1 MSASV
6 LSKLPQ
12 LQAAIRA
19 LAGVGLASIRWP
31 EPQGPATLRIELVP
45 GVDRAEATASILDT
59 LATVAGADLS
69 SLRVE
74 LPPPPR
80 GNRSPARPVRVGRPV
95 FERLAVRRSAL
106 DATVTVSLS
115 YDGRN
120 LSGEAEG
127 LARGQSIPRTAAAA
141 TLAALADVLPRDLR
155 VQVDWLE
162 VHDGGHAT
170 RPAVVQ
176 VAVALL
182 SPSDEETVIGSA
194 LVRDEVREAAVRAT
208 LDAVNR
214 RLPHLL
220 RSPRRAVAT

>member
-1 MSASV
+1 MSTSV
-6 LSKLPQ
+6 LSKLPAV
-12 LQAAIRA
+12 QAAIRA

-31 EPQGPATLRIELVP
+31 EPEGPATLRIELVP
-45 GVDRAEATASILDT
+45 GADRAEATASILDT

-69 SLRVE
+69 SLRVA

-80 GNRSPARPVRVGRPV
+80 GNKSANRPARAARPV

-106 DATVTVSLS
+106 DATVTVTLS
-115 YDGRN
+115 YDGRD
-120 LSGEAEG
+120 LTGEAEG
-127 LARGQSIPRTAAAA
+127 LARGHSIPRTAAAA
-141 TLAALADVLPRDLR
+141 TLAALAGVLPADLR

-162 VHDGGHAT
+162 VHDGGHPT
-170 RPAVVQ
+170 RPTVVQ

-182 SPSDEETVIGSA
+182 SPSGEETVIGSA
-194 LVRDEVREAAVRAT
+194 LVRDEVREAAVRST

-220 RSPRRAVAT
+220 EHPPQVAAR